1 MRSSPVGSTSVGLNR
16 SRSQKLDTSLSPV
29 IGYVRIA
36 PGKYPRARSGPQN
49 DIAGHR
55 ACPVSR
61 PKRRSCLMHHVG
73 ALYPVY
79 HLEYFIY
86 LPISVVLVNLAVL
99 VWLPYGD
106 SKRSS

>member
-1 MRSSPVGSTSVGLNR
+1 
-16 SRSQKLDTSLSPV
+16 
-29 IGYVRIA
+29 
-36 PGKYPRARSGPQN
+36 
-49 DIAGHR
+49 
-55 ACPVSR
+55 
-61 PKRRSCLMHHVG
+61 MHHVG